1 MKCGITHSLYLRSH
15 TLPESLHPTYTQR
28 TQNNQASMHYSKSL
42 ICLLAMMLVLVV
54 DVGTAECSSCIG
66 KRESRTGGIDI
77 EESGPVPGKR
87 RVQLAN

>member
-1 MKCGITHSLYLRSH
+1 
-15 TLPESLHPTYTQR
+15 
-28 TQNNQASMHYSKSL
+28 
-42 ICLLAMMLVLVV
+42 MMLVLVV